1 MHQSPKER
9 FDPVFAAFQQQAV
22 DPPAESR
29 EALEAVC
36 LRAGRAGFHALLG
49 DAAWTE
55 QMEEAVRSYFREE
68 LTAEVLETHEDRAQ
82 GWASFASYAVGW
94 LIALQVSRQLGE
106 EDVDLA
112 FAHLPGYMWQYEEKI
127 CARTGA

>member
-1 MHQSPKER
+1 MHQSPEER

-22 DPPAESR
+22 DPPAETR

-36 LRAGRAGFHALLG
+36 LGVGRAGFHALLG

-55 QMEEAVRSYFREE
+55 RMEEAVRSYFREE
-68 LTAEVLETHEDRAQ
+68 LTEEVLETHEDGAQ
-82 GWASFASYAVGW
+82 AWARFASYAVGW
-94 LIALQVSRQLGE
+94 LIALQVSGQLAE
-106 EDVDLA
+106 EDVDIA
-112 FAHLPGYMWQYEEKI
+112 FALLPGYMWQYEARI